1 MEPSV
6 LTLSALWLKVVGG
19 RLEGV
24 QPRGSDVDDH
34 WVVLVLEEVED
45 AQRRCTHS
53 GCPEKHLETRACGQ
67 SLRQKSS

>member
-1 MEPSV
+1 MEPRV

-24 QPRGSDVDDH
+24 QPRGLDVDDH

-45 AQRRCTHS
+45 AQRRGTHS